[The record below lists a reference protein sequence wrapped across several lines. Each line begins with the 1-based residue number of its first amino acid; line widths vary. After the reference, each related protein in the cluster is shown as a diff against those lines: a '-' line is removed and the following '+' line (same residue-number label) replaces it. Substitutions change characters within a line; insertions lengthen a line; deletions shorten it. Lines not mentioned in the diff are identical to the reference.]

1 MTGLRADLV
10 HEEPA
15 RRLPTD
21 RPARTRAVLFA
32 VLCAAC
38 LVIACGYALVARLRA
53 DARAQAAFAEP
64 AAATSSIGMVSSQS
78 HLVFLQTKGDSYR
91 RVGLL
96 GLDGADETRSLTLLR
111 CQRVHM
117 AAGRGLCLGQT
128 SRGGAFTF
136 DDTFQPRHEISV
148 SGIPSRAR
156 VSPDGRYGAMTVF
169 VRGHSYAAG
178 GFSTQTTLI
187 DMATG
192 TMLGAEDEDGDGG
205 GRPGLESFAVYRDGS
220 RFEAEDAN
228 FWGVTFA
235 RDGDRFYAT
244 LGSGGKTYLIEG
256 DIAGRQARILA
267 ENVECPS
274 LSPSGTRLAY
284 KKRVGGGGLSPI
296 VWRLHLLDLAT
307 MTDAPLAEARNVDD
321 QVEWLDEQHILY
333 SLPDEDP
340 STSIRPDI
348 WQLALDGSAPRRIAS
363 GATSPAVVR

>member
-1 MTGLRADLV
+1 
-10 HEEPA
+10 
-15 RRLPTD
+15 
-21 RPARTRAVLFA
+21 
-32 VLCAAC
+32 
-38 LVIACGYALVARLRA
+38 
-53 DARAQAAFAEP
+53 
-64 AAATSSIGMVSSQS
+64 
-78 HLVFLQTKGDSYR
+78 
-91 RVGLL
+91 
-96 GLDGADETRSLTLLR
+96 
-111 CQRVHM
+111 
-117 AAGRGLCLGQT
+117 
-128 SRGGAFTF
+128 
-136 DDTFQPRHEISV
+136 
-148 SGIPSRAR
+148 
-156 VSPDGRYGAMTVF
+156 MTVF

-178 GFSTQTTLI
+178 GFSTQTTLV

-348 WQLALDGSAPRRIAS
+348 WQLALDGSAARRIAS

>member
-1 MTGLRADLV
+1 MRRARVRAPTIEGAPGHDRGADFARSSQ
-10 HEEPA
+10 EPA
-15 RRLPTD
+15 SRSRNVGSSTAPQLAVDIAVIDPSN
-21 RPARTRAVLFA
+21 TRAE
-32 VLCAAC
+32 
-38 LVIACGYALVARLRA
+38 A
-53 DARAQAAFAEP
+53 DPWPER
-64 AAATSSIGMVSSQS
+64 
-78 HLVFLQTKGDSYR
+78 HRK
-91 RVGLL
+91 
-96 GLDGADETRSLTLLR
+96 
-111 CQRVHM
+111 RVHM

-178 GFSTQTTLI
+178 GFSTQTTLV

-348 WQLALDGSAPRRIAS
+348 WQLALDGSAARRIAS